1 MEKVF
6 ENSDF
11 SSKDKF
17 KESINT
23 QLKALENDS
32 NFKKYLKNNPEFK
45 FYIVDEVADT
55 LDKVGIFK
63 EGKDVE

>member
-6 ENSDF
+6 ENPDF

-23 QLKALENDS
+23 QLKALEDDS

-45 FYIVDEVADT
+45 FYIVDEVADS
-55 LDKVGIFK
+55 LDRIGIFT
-63 EGKDVE
+63 EGKAAE

>member
-6 ENSDF
+6 ENPDF